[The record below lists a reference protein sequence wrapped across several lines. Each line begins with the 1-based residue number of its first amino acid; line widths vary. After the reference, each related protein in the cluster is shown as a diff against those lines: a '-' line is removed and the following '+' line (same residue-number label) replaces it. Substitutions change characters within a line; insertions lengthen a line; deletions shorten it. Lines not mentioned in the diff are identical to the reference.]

1 MWRASRADTLWLVNA
16 TATCCAV
23 DGWVVVIGGS
33 GGRTSTTASS
43 AVVCAAT
50 MMIHTVAITVTTP
63 TCATNTT
70 GISLAVPVAIDVVP
84 TIAIVIAAAVGAVTV
99 TITVACT
106 TIMVIAETSIVAAI
120 TIVFIGVISVVAV
133 ITIVFIGVIS
143 IVAAITIVAIPSI
156 SIIAAIIIVLA
167 VRSIVAAITIVAIP
181 SISIVAAITIIVLA
195 VISIVAA
202 ITIVAIP
209 SISIIAAII
218 IVLAVISIV
227 AAITIV
233 AIPWISIVAAAIIAV
248 TTAAT
253 ARGPCTIP
261 TVVMTT
267 GILPITATVGHGG
280 IMGVTRS
287 CDRWRTHNSRTWP
300 RQQRNTIATAREQ
313 ASRAREDGFCGDG
326 TVTIGLRRGRRR
338 YVRRHANCTLHLVGV
353 DVQPLA
359 PGASRPLAAGVV
371 VRLVH
376 REVPGLQHLHGA
388 HRHHQRDDDA
398 DEYAIREA
406 RHAVGVVEGA
416 LVARQQ
422 GRAGLRADTL
432 EQLVGAA
439 GTLDGFLVAAA
450 VARE

>member
-33 GGRTSTTASS
+33 GRRTSTTVSS

-50 MMIHTVAITVTTP
+50 MMINTVAITVTTP
-63 TCATNTT
+63 TCPTNTT
-70 GISLAVPVAIDVVP
+70 GISLTVPVAIVVVP
-84 TIAIVIAAAVGAVTV
+84 TIAIVVAAAVGAATV
-99 TITVACT
+99 IITVACT

-167 VRSIVAAITIVAIP
+167 V
-181 SISIVAAITIIVLA
+181 
-195 VISIVAA
+195 ISIVAA
-202 ITIVAIP
+202 ITIVFIAV
-209 SISIIAAII
+209 ISIVAVITIVFIAAT
-218 IVLAVISIV
+218 SIV
-227 AAITIV
+227 AAITII
-233 AIPWISIVAAAIIAV
+233 AIPCISIVAAAIIAV

-267 GILPITATVGHGG
+267 GILPITTTVGHGG

-359 PGASRPLAAGVV
+359 PGASGPLAAGVV

-432 EQLVGAA
+432 EQLVGAT

>member
-33 GGRTSTTASS
+33 GRRTSTTVSS

-50 MMIHTVAITVTTP
+50 MMINTVAITVTTP
-63 TCATNTT
+63 TCPTNTT
-70 GISLAVPVAIDVVP
+70 GISLTVPVAIVVVP
-84 TIAIVIAAAVGAVTV
+84 TIAIVVAAAVGAATV
-99 TITVACT
+99 IITVACT
-106 TIMVIAETSIVAAI
+106 TIMVIAETS
-120 TIVFIGVISVVAV
+120 SVAV
-133 ITIVFIGVIS
+133 ITIAFIAVIS
-143 IVAAITIVAIPSI
+143 IVAAITIVFIAVI
-156 SIIAAIIIVLA
+156 SIVAVITIVFIAAT
-167 VRSIVAAITIVAIP
+167 SIVAAITIIVLAV
-181 SISIVAAITIIVLA
+181 ISIIAAITIIVLA

-202 ITIVAIP
+202 ITIIAIP
-209 SISIIAAII
+209 C
-218 IVLAVISIV
+218 
-227 AAITIV
+227 
-233 AIPWISIVAAAIIAV
+233 ISIVAAAIIAV

-287 CDRWRTHNSRTWP
+287 CDRWRTHNSRTRP

-326 TVTIGLRRGRRR
+326 TVTIGLRGGRRR
-338 YVRRHANCTLHLVGV
+338 YARRHANCTLHLVGV

>member
-106 TIMVIAETSIVAAI
+106 TIMVIAETS
-120 TIVFIGVISVVAV
+120 SVAV
-133 ITIVFIGVIS
+133 ITIAFI
-143 IVAAITIVAIPSI
+143 
-156 SIIAAIIIVLA
+156 
-167 VRSIVAAITIVAIP
+167 
-181 SISIVAAITIIVLA
+181 A

-202 ITIVAIP
+202 ITIVFIAV
-209 SISIIAAII
+209 ISIVAVITIVFIAAT
-218 IVLAVISIV
+218 SIV
-227 AAITIV
+227 AAITII
-233 AIPWISIVAAAIIAV
+233 AIPCISIVAAAIIAV

-359 PGASRPLAAGVV
+359 PGASGPLAAGVV
-371 VRLVH
+371 VRLIH

>member
-33 GGRTSTTASS
+33 GRRTSTTVSS

-50 MMIHTVAITVTTP
+50 MMINTVAITVTTP
-63 TCATNTT
+63 TCPTNTT
-70 GISLAVPVAIDVVP
+70 GISLTVPVAIVVVP
-84 TIAIVIAAAVGAVTV
+84 TIAIVVAAAVGAATV
-99 TITVACT
+99 IITVACT
-106 TIMVIAETSIVAAI
+106 TIMVIAETSSVAVI
-120 TIVFIGVISVVAV
+120 TIAFIAVISIVAV
-133 ITIVFIGVIS
+133 ITIVFI
-143 IVAAITIVAIPSI
+143 AAT
-156 SIIAAIIIVLA
+156 
-167 VRSIVAAITIVAIP
+167 
-181 SISIVAAITIIVLA
+181 SIVAAITII
-195 VISIVAA
+195 
-202 ITIVAIP
+202 AIP
-209 SISIIAAII
+209 C
-218 IVLAVISIV
+218 
-227 AAITIV
+227 
-233 AIPWISIVAAAIIAV
+233 ISIVAAAIIAV

-287 CDRWRTHNSRTWP
+287 CDRWRTHNSRTRP

-326 TVTIGLRRGRRR
+326 TVTIGLRGGRRR
-338 YVRRHANCTLHLVGV
+338 YARRHANCTLHLVGV

>member
-181 SISIVAAITIIVLA
+181 
-195 VISIVAA
+195 
-202 ITIVAIP
+202 
-209 SISIIAAII
+209 
-218 IVLAVISIV
+218 
-227 AAITIV
+227 
-233 AIPWISIVAAAIIAV
+233 WISIVAAAIIAV

-267 GILPITATVGHGG
+267 GILPITTTVGHGG

-359 PGASRPLAAGVV
+359 PGASGPLAAGVV
-371 VRLVH
+371 VRLIH

-432 EQLVGAA
+432 EQLVGAT

>member
-33 GGRTSTTASS
+33 GRRTSTTVSS

-50 MMIHTVAITVTTP
+50 MMINTVAITVTTP
-63 TCATNTT
+63 TCPTNTT
-70 GISLAVPVAIDVVP
+70 GISLTVPVAIVVVP
-84 TIAIVIAAAVGAVTV
+84 TIAIVVAAAVGAATV
-99 TITVACT
+99 IITVACT
-106 TIMVIAETSIVAAI
+106 TIMVIAETS
-120 TIVFIGVISVVAV
+120 SVAV
-133 ITIVFIGVIS
+133 ITIAFI
-143 IVAAITIVAIPSI
+143 
-156 SIIAAIIIVLA
+156 
-167 VRSIVAAITIVAIP
+167 
-181 SISIVAAITIIVLA
+181 A

-202 ITIVAIP
+202 ITIVFIAV
-209 SISIIAAII
+209 ISIVAVITIVFIAAT
-218 IVLAVISIV
+218 SIV
-227 AAITIV
+227 AAITII
-233 AIPWISIVAAAIIAV
+233 AIPCISIVAAAIIAV

-267 GILPITATVGHGG
+267 GILPITTTVGHGG

-326 TVTIGLRRGRRR
+326 TVTIGLRGGRRR
-338 YVRRHANCTLHLVGV
+338 YARRHANCTLHLVGV

-359 PGASRPLAAGVV
+359 PGASGPLAAGVV
-371 VRLVH
+371 VRLIH

-432 EQLVGAA
+432 EQLVGAT

>member
-1 MWRASRADTLWLVNA
+1 M
-16 TATCCAV
+16 
-23 DGWVVVIGGS
+23 
-33 GGRTSTTASS
+33 
-43 AVVCAAT
+43 CAAT
-50 MMIHTVAITVTTP
+50 MMINTVAITVTTP
-63 TCATNTT
+63 TCPTNTT
-70 GISLAVPVAIDVVP
+70 GISLTVPVAIVVVP
-84 TIAIVIAAAVGAVTV
+84 TIAIVIAAAVGAATV
-99 TITVACT
+99 IITAACT
-106 TIMVIAETSIVAAI
+106 TIMVVAETSIVAAI
-120 TIVFIGVISVVAV
+120 TII
-133 ITIVFIGVIS
+133 
-143 IVAAITIVAIPSI
+143 AIPCI
-156 SIIAAIIIVLA
+156 N
-167 VRSIVAAITIVAIP
+167 
-181 SISIVAAITIIVLA
+181 
-195 VISIVAA
+195 
-202 ITIVAIP
+202 
-209 SISIIAAII
+209 
-218 IVLAVISIV
+218 
-227 AAITIV
+227 
-233 AIPWISIVAAAIIAV
+233 IVAAAIIAV

-280 IMGVTRS
+280 IMGDTRC
-287 CDRWRTHNSRTWP
+287 CDRWRTHHSRTWP

-326 TVTIGLRRGRRR
+326 TVTIGLRGGRERC
-338 YVRRHANCTLHLVGV
+338 VRRHANCTLHLVGV

-359 PGASRPLAAGVV
+359 PGASGPLAAGVV

-388 HRHHQRDDDA
+388 HRHHQRDDHA

-432 EQLVGAA
+432 EQLVGAT